1 MSRYECLGNKSQE
14 LRDGRRESGD
24 GRRGERRQ
32 ESGVG
37 RREMGDGRQE
47 SGDGRHESGDG
58 RQESGDGR
66 LGLGFGLYEPPC
78 TYVGNSRH
86 NKSDLEL
93 QQKVAYSDTVP
104 ASPRFESPRVIAM
117 FTE

>member
-1 MSRYECLGNKSQE
+1 MRNGRPESVAESQE
-14 LRDGRRESGD
+14 MGDGEKGDRSLESGD
-24 GRRGERRQ
+24 G
-32 ESGVG
+32 SW
-37 RREMGDGRQE
+37 EMGDCRQE

-86 NKSDLEL
+86 NKSDPEL
-93 QQKVAYSDTVP
+93 QQ
-104 ASPRFESPRVIAM
+104 
-117 FTE
+117 

>member
-1 MSRYECLGNKSQE
+1 MRNGRPESVAESQE
-14 LRDGRRESGD
+14 MGDGEKGDRSLESGD
-24 GRRGERRQ
+24 G
-32 ESGVG
+32 SW
-37 RREMGDGRQE
+37 EMGDERWETVDRSQETGDMSRETEGRSRE
-47 SGDGRHESGDG
+47 TGDWVW
-58 RQESGDGR
+58 
-66 LGLGFGLYEPPC
+66 GLVCMSPHAPM
-78 TYVGNSRH
+78 YVGNSRH